1 MIYLNVILTLIFLV
15 LLSFFILGVFM
26 IKKYG
31 KSISQMKKM
40 SDTISPNNIP
50 IDNKQIEE
58 SMKMLSSIFGK
69 K

>member
-1 MIYLNVILTLIFLV
+1 
-15 LLSFFILGVFM
+15 M